1 MHNVA
6 LFADRWIL
14 PGLHVTLAS
23 LLDHARDS
31 SPLRLVIFGEGLTA
45 FQRQLVERTAAG
57 RLGPHRL
64 EFRPYTT
71 PLAGRVRSLRGNY
84 TTYGRLF
91 LPDLL
96 PDCDAC
102 VYLDCDLVVTRP
114 LDPLFALAS
123 AGPALHAEGSGVRGD
138 SLDRP
143 TFAALDMALDAAYF
157 NCGVLVFNLARWRSE
172 RLSERCVA
180 FAVEHP
186 HALLSADQTVL
197 NCVLADITGAFGQE
211 FNTFLWPDSP
221 VVPSTARTGRIFHF
235 VGAPKPWNWFGRYA
249 NANAALW
256 RDWATQTA
264 WWGHR
269 PSRVSSRLG
278 ITQELR
284 MTKATLRS
292 LRRIR
297 ASR

>member
-1 MHNVA
+1 VNTVA

-31 SPLRLVIFGEGLTA
+31 APMRLVVFGEQLTS

-57 RLGPHRL
+57 RLGRHRL
-64 EFRPYTT
+64 EFRAYAT

-96 PDCDAC
+96 PDSDAC

-123 AGPALHAEGSGVRGD
+123 AAPALHAEGSGVRRD

-143 TFAALDMALDAAYF
+143 TFDALGMPLDAVYF
-157 NCGVLVFNLARWRSE
+157 NCGVLALNLTRWRDE

-180 FAVEHP
+180 FAVEHL

-197 NCVLADITGAFGQE
+197 NCVLADVTGTFGQE
-211 FNTFLWPDSP
+211 LNTFLWPDSP
-221 VVPSTARTGRIFHF
+221 SVPADARTGRIFHF
-235 VGAPKPWNWFGRYA
+235 VGAPKPWNWLGRYA

-256 RDWATQTA
+256 HDWATQTA
-264 WWGHR
+264 WWEHW
-269 PSRVSSRLG
+269 PSRISSRLG
-278 ITQELR
+278 VRQELR
-284 MTKATLRS
+284 LARATLRS
-292 LRRIR
+292 LRNIR
-297 ASR
+297 SSR